1 MMDDSFFIIAIFL
14 YSTLVIMISF
24 YRYYIDISFL
34 IMIYAQTVNQILL
47 QKNSVSINYTVNF
60 VSNYNISI
68 IHYSNDISKKKKESF
83 VFINF
88 QTTLSIFLIIIFP
101 LFKLYYQKEISLNYS
116 LKLLYNIS
124 NYYIPIIYYANFT
137 SKRTY
142 KIKYSFDIFN
152 YNIHN
157 LIIIHYLKLYFK
169 KGKKFIFVI
178 NIRLLISN
186 FNILMILLFKFY
198 SKYNFHAHNIPKI
211 MFINR

>member
-101 LFKLYYQKEISLNYS
+101 LFKLYYN
-116 LKLLYNIS
+116 
-124 NYYIPIIYYANFT
+124 
-137 SKRTY
+137 SKRNFIKLFI
-142 KIKYSFDIFN
+142 KIT
-152 YNIHN
+152 
-157 LIIIHYLKLYFK
+157 
-169 KGKKFIFVI
+169 V
-178 NIRLLISN
+178 
-186 FNILMILLFKFY
+186 
-198 SKYNFHAHNIPKI
+198 
-211 MFINR
+211 

>member
-68 IHYSNDISKKKKESF
+68 IHYSNDISKKKKKESF

-101 LFKLYYQKEISLNYS
+101 LFKLYYN
-116 LKLLYNIS
+116 
-124 NYYIPIIYYANFT
+124 
-137 SKRTY
+137 SKRNFIKLFI
-142 KIKYSFDIFN
+142 KIT
-152 YNIHN
+152 
-157 LIIIHYLKLYFK
+157 
-169 KGKKFIFVI
+169 V
-178 NIRLLISN
+178 
-186 FNILMILLFKFY
+186 
-198 SKYNFHAHNIPKI
+198 
-211 MFINR
+211 